1 MCCFWLTGPE
11 LSTVKFLPVG
21 QALFAAAWGWQ
32 GGDEEEGSGE
42 ADFPEGLCAWHY
54 LCGT

>member
-21 QALFAAAWGWQ
+21 QALFAVAQDWQ
-32 GGDEEEGSGE
+32 GGNEEEGSGE
-42 ADFPEGLCAWHY
+42 AGFPEGHSCAWHY
-54 LCGT
+54 L